1 MKSAADEYV
10 TMAEASRLGVVG
22 MDALRRRVR
31 TGDLPVFVDGRD
43 VRRKMIRVAD
53 LERLA
58 EIRPAPTARETVT
71 AGSSAAT

>member
-10 TMAEASRLGVVG
+10 TMAEASRRGVVG

-58 EIRPAPTARETVT
+58 EIRPAQVSQGVAT
-71 AGSSAAT
+71 GSS